1 MGSSPQPDMRTIL
14 AGSGVAALLV
24 VTVALAGLAKT
35 AHADIYKY
43 RNKDGT
49 ILVTTHPRSGLK
61 LVEVIRD
68 GSTTAPEAGK
78 RKVSPR
84 HAKLA
89 EKAKKK
95 AAVAKANSGLSRGEA
110 HYDQIIREA
119 SQTYQIPFAFIKG
132 VIKVE
137 SNFNPY
143 AVSRTG
149 AMGLMQLM
157 PGTARYVGVADA
169 FDPRQNI
176 FGGAKLLRILTNQY
190 NGDINLL
197 LSAYNAGRG
206 AVARYDGIPYEATR
220 NYVRRVYQHYKRYQ
234 QVENGE

>member
-1 MGSSPQPDMRTIL
+1 MQATRHSLTAFVSAAIL
-14 AGSGVAALLV
+14 LACAVAS
-24 VTVALAGLAKT
+24 
-35 AHADIYKY
+35 ADIYTY
-43 RNKDGT
+43 ARKDGST
-49 ILVTTHPRSGLK
+49 LVTTSPRKGLK
-61 LVEVIRD
+61 LIEVIRD
-68 GSTTAPEAGK
+68 DPSSASNSSAGGK
-78 RKVSPR
+78 KKAVSAR

-89 EKAKKK
+89 EQSRKKRDRARASK
-95 AAVAKANSGLSRGEA
+95 GRAARDESS
-110 HYDQIIREA
+110 YDHIIRDAAEA
-119 SQTYQIPFAFIKG
+119 YQLPFAFIKG

-157 PGTARYVGVADA
+157 PGTAQYVGVEDA
-169 FDPRQNI
+169 FDPKQNI

-206 AVARYDGIPYEATR
+206 AVARYDGIPYEQTR
-220 NYVRRVYQHYKRYQ
+220 EYVRRVYRHYKRY
-234 QVENGE
+234 ESLEDDR